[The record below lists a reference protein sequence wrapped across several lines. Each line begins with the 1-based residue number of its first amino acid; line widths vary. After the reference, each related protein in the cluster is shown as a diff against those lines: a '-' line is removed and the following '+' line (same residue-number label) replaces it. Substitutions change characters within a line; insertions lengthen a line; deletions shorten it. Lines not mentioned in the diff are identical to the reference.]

1 MNIQLKQRLVG
12 AVVLVALAVIFIPML
27 LPGEGD
33 LASGIDG
40 SNIPPEPDY
49 RFSPTAP
56 APSAPPMV
64 AAPSVPMDAKS
75 LDAAMDET
83 LYTKSA
89 PAKPSK
95 STPLVEKAKSV
106 KESASAKKSIAI
118 KKPLTAPAKPAKQK
132 SLKASGWVVQVGS
145 FSNSRNAHAL
155 RDKLR
160 KQGHVTFVEAVK
172 GKSGTAYRVRIG
184 PEVSHQSADRL
195 RQKLADTSGL
205 KGLVQ
210 AYP

>member
-12 AVVLVALAVIFIPML
+12 AIVLVALAVIFIPML

-33 LASGIDG
+33 LTSGIDG

-56 APSAPPMV
+56 APKAPPM
-64 AAPSVPMDAKS
+64 ADAPSLPMDDES
-75 LDAAMDET
+75 LGAVADKTLHSGPASAA
-83 LYTKSA
+83 
-89 PAKPSK
+89 PSK
-95 STPLVEKAKSV
+95 STPVADKSNSV
-106 KESASAKKSIAI
+106 KKPAPVKKTVAVKKS
-118 KKPLTAPAKPAKQK
+118 PTVPAKEK
-132 SLKASGWVVQVGS
+132 SPKASGWVVQVGS
-145 FSNSRNAHAL
+145 FSRSQNAHDL

-160 KQGHVTFVEAVK
+160 KQGYVTFVESVK
-172 GKSGTAYRVRIG
+172 GQSGTSYRVRIG
-184 PEVSHQSADRL
+184 PKVSHKSAEEL
-195 RQKLADTSGL
+195 RQKLEKASGL